1 MNILIVEDDATLRDG
16 LVDLVHAEG
25 HEVESVGDGA
35 EAVKRGTE
43 SDFDLVIL
51 DLMLPKLDGIEVCN
65 ELRKVKPG
73 LLVLMLTARGT
84 EDDKVTGLGAGA
96 DDYMTKPFS
105 ARELLARVQAMQRRA
120 KSMPSDAQTIESDG
134 CEFDLSRCVATRGD
148 NVMSLTAREA
158 GVIRWLY
165 RHKGRAITRAELLE
179 QLWSVPGSLATRTV
193 DMTIANLRKKIEQD
207 PSDPKI
213 IVSVTGVGYA
223 WERQ

>member
-1 MNILIVEDDATLRDG
+1 
-16 LVDLVHAEG
+16 
-25 HEVESVGDGA
+25 
-35 EAVKRGTE
+35 
-43 SDFDLVIL
+43 
-51 DLMLPKLDGIEVCN
+51 
-65 ELRKVKPG
+65 
-73 LLVLMLTARGT
+73 
-84 EDDKVTGLGAGA
+84 
-96 DDYMTKPFS
+96 
-105 ARELLARVQAMQRRA
+105 
-120 KSMPSDAQTIESDG
+120 
-134 CEFDLSRCVATRGD
+134 
-148 NVMSLTAREA
+148 MSLTAREA